1 MPESGGNFGR
11 APSCD
16 IALPDQSKR
25 ISRVHGQIK
34 LTDNGYTVQHTSPN
48 RSMLN
53 DKPLLRDKE
62 YPLNDGDI
70 LKVENY
76 TILISTLVNSKA
88 KPKPQEVPDEPFA
101 QNFTLE
107 LQEDETDF
115 LDTNGFDTQ
124 AQTKSSFSQ
133 DHVLSDDPFESDPFE
148 DIEKSKIEPN
158 IEAEPFEDMHS
169 MDSSGPFTA
178 PESDSEYLPVNTVA
192 ARGTYLRESIDKLIT
207 MAEKNEQYLQNPQ
220 LQHEALFIALE
231 QTVDEFLEHFE
242 PRNLEKQFNEYIGG
256 IFSNKDKKYWR
267 IYRKHFK
274 HRQESG
280 DFQRQFKALFM
291 ENMQKQS
298 KESK

>member
-1 MPESGGNFGR
+1 
-11 APSCD
+11 
-16 IALPDQSKR
+16 
-25 ISRVHGQIK
+25 
-34 LTDNGYTVQHTSPN
+34 
-48 RSMLN
+48 MLN

-76 TILISTLVNSKA
+76 TILISTLVNSKPEQKPA
-88 KPKPQEVPDEPFA
+88 KVEDEPFT

-107 LQEDETDF
+107 LQEDDTDF
-115 LDTNGFDTQ
+115 LDTGNIDTEI
-124 AQTKSSFSQ
+124 KNESSFSQ

-148 DIEKSKIEPN
+148 DIDKSKIEPN
-158 IEAEPFEDMHS
+158 IETESFEDV
-169 MDSSGPFTA
+169 DSIETSSPFSP
-178 PESDSEYLPVNTVA
+178 PESDSEYLPVNSMA

-220 LQHEALFIALE
+220 LQHEALFEALE
-231 QTVDEFLEHFE
+231 KTVDQFLEHFA
-242 PRNLEKQFNEYIGG
+242 PRQLESQFNEYIGG
-256 IFSNKDKKYWR
+256 IFSSKEKKYWR

-274 HRQESG
+274 HRKENG

-298 KESK
+298 KDNQ